1 MRVQL
6 IVVSLLLIVGVAG
19 VGYLKF
25 SKKPY
30 VGRGVG
36 YAAVEKLVPLDVIY
50 DDWEGVDLDGNKE
63 PEIIIKGYK
72 NDQPWIGV
80 FKYANGKWQMVESVA
95 DSDWEEKTYFTGW
108 EITKLDNSTREVM
121 VVIYSFRNN
130 PDKRQFVAIAASGEK
145 IVKYLFPLKE
155 YQANGG
161 TKPLDVKVSGNGRIS
176 TDEKNIH
183 GEFRINQNSLVIEGV
198 SKR

>member
-1 MRVQL
+1 M
-6 IVVSLLLIVGVAG
+6 
-19 VGYLKF
+19 
-25 SKKPY
+25 
-30 VGRGVG
+30 
-36 YAAVEKLVPLDVIY
+36 
-50 DDWEGVDLDGNKE
+50 
-63 PEIIIKGYK
+63 
-72 NDQPWIGV
+72 
-80 FKYANGKWQMVESVA
+80 
-95 DSDWEEKTYFTGW
+95 
-108 EITKLDNSTREVM
+108 
-121 VVIYSFRNN
+121 IYSFRDQ
-130 PDKRQFVAIAASGEK
+130 PDKRQFVAIAASGDK